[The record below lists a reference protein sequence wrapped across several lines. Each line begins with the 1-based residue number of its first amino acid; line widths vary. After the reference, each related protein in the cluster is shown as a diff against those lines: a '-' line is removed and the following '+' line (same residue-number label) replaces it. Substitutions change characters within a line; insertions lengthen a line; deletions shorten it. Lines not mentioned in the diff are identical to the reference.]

1 LFSEGKYYVAPRY
14 QSNKAGKAI
23 LATIHRTFVFLHRW
37 IGLTMVVFLVLVGL
51 TGSILAF
58 RTKIDRWINPQLY
71 VELKLGVPPLDP
83 ATLAE
88 RAEAQFPHMFVGFF
102 AVESEQVKIH
112 CRPRTNPATG
122 KPFELDFEHLF
133 LDPYT
138 GKVLGHRRSAD
149 LSEGRINIMPFIYN
163 LHTSMAMGSTG
174 ERILGIVAL
183 IWTID
188 SFVGFYLTLPQGQGG
203 FWKRWKHAWWVK
215 WRSTPFRINFDLHR
229 AGGLWFWL
237 FVFVFAWS
245 SVMLAHNPVY
255 ERVTGALF
263 DYEGSDS
270 FMSFVLPQPKDN
282 PKLNW
287 HEAQAA
293 GERLMAE
300 QAAKH
305 GFTITRPFGMG
316 YIPEFGVYTYDV
328 RTSADIRGH
337 GWDTGVWVDGDTGQL
352 RKVFLPYGQ
361 HSGNTISTVL
371 WGLHYGDIRD
381 ILAYRLLVFILGFV
395 IVMLSVTGV
404 YIWWKKRKARV
415 LAASRVRP

>member
-1 LFSEGKYYVAPRY
+1 M
-14 QSNKAGKAI
+14 
-23 LATIHRTFVFLHRW
+23 IHRSFVWLHRW
-37 IGLTMVVFLVLVGL
+37 TGLMMTVFLVLVGL

-58 RTKIDRWINPQLY
+58 KTKIDGLINPQLY
-71 VELKLGVPPLDP
+71 VEPKPGVSPLDP

-88 RAEAQFPHMFVGFF
+88 RAEAQYPHMRVGFF
-102 AVESEQVKIH
+102 SVEPKQAHVH
-112 CRPRTNPATG
+112 CRPRQNPATG
-122 KPFELDFEHLF
+122 KPFDLNFDQLF

-138 GKVLGHRRSAD
+138 GKILGHRRFGD
-149 LSEGRINIMPFIYN
+149 LSEGRVNIMPFIYN
-163 LHTSMAMGSTG
+163 LHTSMAMGSKG
-174 ERILGIVAL
+174 GWFLGIVAL
-183 IWTID
+183 MWTVDAFI
-188 SFVGFYLTLPQGQGG
+188 GFYLTMPRGKGG

-215 WRSTPFRINFDLHR
+215 WRSTPFRVNFDLHR

-245 SVMLAHNPVY
+245 SVMLALPPVY

-263 DYEGSDS
+263 DYERVDS
-270 FMSFVLPQPKDN
+270 IMSFVLPQPKDN
-282 PKLNW
+282 PKLGW

-300 QAAKH
+300 EAAKR
-305 GFTITRPFGMG
+305 GFRVTRPYGMG

-328 RTSADIRGH
+328 RTSADIRGQ

-352 RKVFLPYGQ
+352 RKVFLQSGE
-361 HSGNTISTVL
+361 HTGNTISTVL

-381 ILAYRLLVFILGFV
+381 ILAYRLSVFIFGFV

-404 YIWWKKRKARV
+404 YIWWRKRKGRV
-415 LAASRVRP
+415 LAASRAGSRSTAPVSIEPVEQGGQ